1 MVENIIEKQPKID
14 PKTGFTDTGSAKI
27 SDFNVNPPENTNK
40 PAEISENNSN
50 ITVSKGNPKENQ
62 PNPEENQPNPEEN
75 QPNLDKSNDIFSE
88 SNKDDFKKRFPNV
101 NLTELQNSKNFQD
114 FLTILTKNP
123 TLSQVYACF
132 NSISQQAEENSQKRM
147 LQALANASVG
157 VGSLSSQQA
166 SGDIYFTKEQVK
178 SMSSEQIRQNF
189 DKIRQ
194 SQAKW

>member
-1 MVENIIEKQPKID
+1 MAENIIEKQPKID

-27 SDFNVNPPENTNK
+27 SDFHVNPPENTIK
-40 PAEISENNSN
+40 PSEISENNSY
-50 ITVSKGNPKENQ
+50 IAASKGNPK
-62 PNPEENQPNPEEN
+62 ENQPNPEEN

-88 SNKDDFKKRFPNV
+88 SNKDDFKKRFPDV

-178 SMSSEQIRQNF
+178 SMSREQIRQNF